1 MGQLIQ
7 QSFSN
12 DFIRIEILHW
22 RPSGDQNH
30 NCLLYKSIYIY
41 IYINVILNF
50 IINYICF
57 MNFQTKPNIHE
68 ESVAGPNVKPDS
80 SLEGA
85 YSVLTTRLPPC

>member
-1 MGQLIQ
+1 
-7 QSFSN
+7 
-12 DFIRIEILHW
+12 
-22 RPSGDQNH
+22 
-30 NCLLYKSIYIY
+30 
-41 IYINVILNF
+41 
-50 IINYICF
+50 